1 MAALV
6 FASGGADRVAIGNGP
21 GVAPCTVL
29 AWVYPTATTASRA
42 IYGSRANTTANGSVL
57 RIYFNGTGGSSGNL
71 RLTVQRAT
79 TNTDYITSDRPMNNT
94 NTWVCVMVTFDSA
107 ASPTGK
113 IYWGTMSALMAES
126 TYGTTTAG
134 SGAVSAL
141 DNANGATWGNRYAA
155 GYAQGFPGRIGPCA
169 VYNRVFT
176 LAEGRLWQF
185 YPRCLSGCQAMHWL
199 GHNGTGT
206 QPDRSGNGWAGTV
219 TSATAG
225 NGPPLG
231 SPYLRDHEEFSM
243 AAPVAPTGH
252 PARRRLGNFTLPGHP
267 RGVRVW

>member
-6 FASGGADRVAIGNGP
+6 FATGTSDRVAIGNGP
-21 GVAPCTVL
+21 GVDPCTVL
-29 AWVYPTATTASRA
+29 AWVYPTATTTSRGV
-42 IYGSRANTTANGSVL
+42 YGSRANVAAGGSVL
-57 RIYFNGTGGSSGNL
+57 RIFFNGTGGSAGNL
-71 RLTVQRAT
+71 RLGVQRAT

-94 NTWVCVMVTFDSA
+94 NTWVCVMVTFDSG

-126 TYGTTTAG
+126 TYGTSTAG
-134 SGAVSAL
+134 AGAVAAL
-141 DNANGATWGNRYAA
+141 DDGTNGATWGNRYAG

-169 VYNRVFT
+169 IFNRVFT

-185 YPRCLSGCQAMHWL
+185 YPRLLSGVQAMHWL

-219 TSATAG
+219 TGATAG

-231 SPYLRDHEEFSM
+231 HPYLRDHEEYSM
-243 AAPVAPTGH
+243 TALVSKAMPVF
-252 PARRRLGNFTLPGHP
+252 RRIP
-267 RGVRVW
+267 RAYAVRRWL